1 MNSATTL
8 VDNTTK
14 LSGIG
19 LAVAASVALLVSIA
33 LWRTVSKPVQDLEAG
48 MEAVAAGQFD
58 YRLSVSPTRN
68 DEFGRL
74 AASYKSMAAQLAQLD
89 KLKAEFVSVASHEL
103 KTPINVILGYL
114 QLLNEGVYGSISA
127 KQGEILRT
135 VDAQT
140 RSLSRLVHQLLDI
153 SRFEAGGGKLDLR
166 PTELGHFLSD
176 LESTFEVLS
185 IAARHQLP
193 RRAHRAAAS
202 GSRVGSGS
210 HQRGARQSAVERV
223 QVHAKDGTV
232 ELEVQAEGGQ
242 IRVTVRDTGAGI
254 PPEQLPHIFR
264 KFFQADNQHSAA
276 HDGTGLG
283 LAIAKQIVDAHG
295 GKLTVE
301 SRVGEGTTFS
311 ITLPV
316 RTGPQVR
323 AGGRRPRR
331 TWTPAREDWATPPR
345 GAAYRSSDAR
355 TRMRTGRPRTDVTGW
370 SATLDSAQRLVAD
383 SQYAP
388 PTRCSPCSR
397 AGIARKPREATKR
410 FSGTA
415 SSCSPR
421 RTRRERH
428 AAPRR
433 STPISRRRIR
443 RQHRAEAIALQR
455 TTRVIDSLCQS
466 ARSTVFRLCT
476 SSSPT
481 IRQDDRAR
489 AGDGENGQALQDSLN
504 KTTAELDRIKKRLS
518 TPESR
523 SAASAHAKERQRAR
537 IPLRERGAHRRV
549 LALLQRRVARN
560 NSSALSI
567 ASRLSDSS
575 RMGSA

>member
-1 MNSATTL
+1 MTIRSKLALGLFANLLILVAPLAFAMRSLEQLHYSTQQLRDHAFRASLLVGRMRATADELRQSEERLLFVHDSAALSHVNGQLTLMRAMNDSLQGYDLEKARTRIDSQIENLMRIAPVEMAHAAKSPAIADTISTRQYLPAEREIESALRDAELVLAERTTALVNSATAL
-8 VDNTTK
+8 VDNTTEI
-14 LSGIG
+14 SGIG
-19 LAVAASVALLVSIA
+19 LAVAATVAFLVSIA

-89 KLKAEFVSVASHEL
+89 RLKAEFVSVASHEL

-166 PTELGHFLSD
+166 PTDLGHFLSD

-185 IAARHQLP
+185 M
-193 RRAHRAAAS
+193 
-202 GSRVGSGS
+202 
-210 HQRGARQSAVERV
+210 QRGIHFRV
-223 QVHAKDGTV
+223 VRTGPLPTEVVWDPDRINEVLGNLLSNAFKFTRKDGTV
-232 ELEVQAEGGQ
+232 ELDVQADGGQ
-242 IRVTVRDTGAGI
+242 IRVTVSDTGAGI

-301 SRVGEGTTFS
+301 SRVGEGTKFS

-316 RTGPQVR
+316 RTGP
-323 AGGRRPRR
+323 RPRR
-331 TWTPAREDWATPPR
+331 
-345 GAAYRSSDAR
+345 
-355 TRMRTGRPRTDVTGW
+355 
-370 SATLDSAQRLVAD
+370 
-383 SQYAP
+383 
-388 PTRCSPCSR
+388 
-397 AGIARKPREATKR
+397 
-410 FSGTA
+410 
-415 SSCSPR
+415 
-421 RTRRERH
+421 
-428 AAPRR
+428 
-433 STPISRRRIR
+433 
-443 RQHRAEAIALQR
+443 
-455 TTRVIDSLCQS
+455 
-466 ARSTVFRLCT
+466 
-476 SSSPT
+476 
-481 IRQDDRAR
+481 
-489 AGDGENGQALQDSLN
+489 
-504 KTTAELDRIKKRLS
+504 
-518 TPESR
+518 R
-523 SAASAHAKERQRAR
+523 SASTRAVDASA
-537 IPLRERGAHRRV
+537 
-549 LALLQRRVARN
+549 
-560 NSSALSI
+560 
-567 ASRLSDSS
+567 
-575 RMGSA
+575 

>member
-1 MNSATTL
+1 
-8 VDNTTK
+8 
-14 LSGIG
+14 
-19 LAVAASVALLVSIA
+19 LLVSIA

-89 KLKAEFVSVASHEL
+89 RLKAEFVSVASHEL

-185 IAARHQLP
+185 M
-193 RRAHRAAAS
+193 
-202 GSRVGSGS
+202 
-210 HQRGARQSAVERV
+210 QRGIHFRV
-223 QVHAKDGTV
+223 VRTGPLPAEVVWDPDRINEVLGNLLSNAFKFTKKDGTV
-232 ELEVQAEGGQ
+232 ELDVQADGGQ
-242 IRVTVRDTGAGI
+242 IRVTVSDTGAGI

-311 ITLPV
+311 IVLPV
-316 RTGPQVR
+316 RTGP
-323 AGGRRPRR
+323 RPRR
-331 TWTPAREDWATPPR
+331 
-345 GAAYRSSDAR
+345 
-355 TRMRTGRPRTDVTGW
+355 
-370 SATLDSAQRLVAD
+370 
-383 SQYAP
+383 
-388 PTRCSPCSR
+388 
-397 AGIARKPREATKR
+397 
-410 FSGTA
+410 
-415 SSCSPR
+415 
-421 RTRRERH
+421 
-428 AAPRR
+428 
-433 STPISRRRIR
+433 
-443 RQHRAEAIALQR
+443 
-455 TTRVIDSLCQS
+455 
-466 ARSTVFRLCT
+466 
-476 SSSPT
+476 
-481 IRQDDRAR
+481 
-489 AGDGENGQALQDSLN
+489 
-504 KTTAELDRIKKRLS
+504 
-518 TPESR
+518 R
-523 SAASAHAKERQRAR
+523 SAATTSVDASA
-537 IPLRERGAHRRV
+537 
-549 LALLQRRVARN
+549 
-560 NSSALSI
+560 
-567 ASRLSDSS
+567 
-575 RMGSA
+575 